1 MYMHT
6 YIHPRVNAHGPP
18 RHEIG
23 HHLALAFDR
32 HLAARSHF
40 DASLPRFLHLFMYTS
55 VFVYELYMCVYRL
68 YMFVYRLYMFVYRLY
83 TFVYRL
89 YMFVYTHAYIHPRA
103 SYIHIYAYI
112 YLCIH
117 IYNALFNQFTFSRRI
132 LVGCSE
138 PWTFDNHFFLT
149 YF

>member
-1 MYMHT
+1 MHT

-23 HHLALAFDR
+23 HHLALAFDG

-55 VFVYELYMCVYRL
+55 VFVYELYMFVYRL
-68 YMFVYRLYMFVYRLY
+68 YMFVYRLYMFVY
-83 TFVYRL
+83 
-89 YMFVYTHAYIHPRA
+89 THTYIHPRA
-103 SYIHIYAYI
+103 SYIHIYANI

-132 LVGCSE
+132 LVGCSG
-138 PWTFDNHFFLT
+138 PWTFDNHFF
-149 YF
+149 